1 MNQLYAPNFDYEIM
15 TPNGWED
22 FEGIFQNQSANK
34 NSRKLV
40 FADNTF
46 ITATEEH
53 RFFINCNEVQVQ
65 DLRINDYIDSVT
77 GPKEIVDIEEC
88 ILTDTY
94 EIFNATNHVIIANAI
109 HSHQCDEFAF
119 VKPRIASE
127 FWTSISPTLSTGGKC
142 IITSTPNQD
151 DDQFARIWKDATKNI
166 DEYGNPQKLGRNGFA
181 SIKFIWSEHPD
192 RDEAWAQTER
202 IKIGEERFLRE
213 HECISEDAIVTVK
226 WPNGQIQKISMLD
239 LKVLLS
245 S

>member
-1 MNQLYAPNFDYEIM
+1 MNQLYAPNSDYEIL

-34 NSRKLV
+34 KSRKLA

-53 RFFINCNEVQVQ
+53 RFFINRNEVQVQ
-65 DLRINDYIDSVT
+65 DLRITDCVDSVS
-77 GPKEIVDIEEC
+77 GPKEIVSIEEC
-88 ILTDTY
+88 MLTDTY

-151 DDQFARIWKDATKNI
+151 DDQFARIWKTANKNI
-166 DEYGNPQKLGRNGFA
+166 DEYGNVTQIGRNGFA
-181 SIKFIWSEHPD
+181 HIKFIWDEHPD
-192 RDEAWAQTER
+192 RDAAWAQIER
-202 IKIGEERFLRE
+202 NKIGEERFLRE
-213 HECISEDAIVTVK
+213 HECISEDALVTVK